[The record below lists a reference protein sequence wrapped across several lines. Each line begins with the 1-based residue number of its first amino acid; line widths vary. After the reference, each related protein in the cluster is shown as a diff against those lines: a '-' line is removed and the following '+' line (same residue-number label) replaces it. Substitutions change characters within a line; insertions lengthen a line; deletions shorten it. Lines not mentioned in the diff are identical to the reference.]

1 MLGIGSALVGCSL
14 VICVDCDEGAMAI
27 ARENFVAMEIEVSSV
42 DDDDDDDSCGD
53 GDSGCRVE
61 YILGMVRHKPIVL
74 ERLNGDYGGR
84 GRGKGRGR
92 GRGRGRRGKVTRT
105 QKQIM
110 REGID
115 QIRTGQPD
123 DPSARTTANVNANVN
138 GDNAE
143 ASPSSNDDHDGIP
156 LSSNCVDTVLT
167 NPPFGT
173 KNNAGVDITFLR
185 AATRL
190 ARRAV
195 YSFHKSSTRDFL
207 IKTVQGWGYEV
218 EVVAQMKFDIPKMYK
233 FHKKDNVDVEVDLI
247 RVILI

>member
-14 VICVDCDEGAMAI
+14 VICVDCDEGAMTI
-27 ARENFVAMEIEVSSV
+27 ARENFEAMEIDDRAVDA
-42 DDDDDDDSCGD
+42 DDDCED
-53 GDSGCRVE
+53 GEGGCRVE
-61 YILGMVRHKPIVL
+61 YILGKVRHRSVPSGKIGG
-74 ERLNGDYGGR
+74 ENNNRGGRGR
-84 GRGKGRGR
+84 GRGKGR
-92 GRGRGRRGKVTRT
+92 RRNVTRT
-105 QKQIM
+105 QRHIIK
-110 REGID
+110 EGTD
-115 QIRTGQPD
+115 RVQSEQPSD
-123 DPSARTTANVNANVN
+123 DPMAHGTSNVDHA
-138 GDNAE
+138 
-143 ASPSSNDDHDGIP
+143 DDHDGVP

-195 YSFHKSSTRDFL
+195 YSFHKSSTRDYL
-207 IKTVQGWGYEV
+207 VKTVRGWGYEV